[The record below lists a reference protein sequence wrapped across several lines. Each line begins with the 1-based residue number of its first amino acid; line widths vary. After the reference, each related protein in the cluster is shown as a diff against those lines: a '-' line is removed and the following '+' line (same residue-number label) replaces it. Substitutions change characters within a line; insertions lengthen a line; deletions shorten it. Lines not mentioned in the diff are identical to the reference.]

1 MPSER
6 MMQAIGQL
14 ERAITRLERVAD
26 AGPQTPS
33 STIAAR
39 DALEK
44 LDALIVELKAGGR
57 RG

>member
-6 MMQAIGQL
+6 MMQAIGRL
-14 ERAITRLERVAD
+14 ERAIARLERVTESIPAVP
-26 AGPQTPS
+26 A
-33 STIAAR
+33 STLAAR

-44 LDALIVELKAGGR
+44 LDALIVELKAGGG